1 MDDMYLLLAVTIA
14 IGLAI
19 IVFAPFILLLLGLIK
34 WLGMYD
40 SNKTRIRDNAVSAV
54 FLVVS
59 SVLITFTIIKSVTY
73 IQ

>member
-19 IVFAPFILLLLGLIK
+19 IVFAPFILLFLGLIK
-34 WLGMYD
+34 WFGMYD
-40 SNKTRIRDNAVSAV
+40 SNKTRIRDNAVSAI

>member
-1 MDDMYLLLAVTIA
+1 MNDMYLLLAVTIA

-54 FLVVS
+54 YLVVS
-59 SVLITFTIIKSVTY
+59 SVLITFAIIKSVTY

>member
-1 MDDMYLLLAVTIA
+1 MDDMYLLLAATIA

-54 FLVVS
+54 YLVVS

>member
-1 MDDMYLLLAVTIA
+1 MDDMYLLLAATIA

-19 IVFAPFILLLLGLIK
+19 IVFAPFILLFLGLIK

-40 SNKTRIRDNAVSAV
+40 SNKTRIRDNAVFAV